1 MGEAKRR
8 AAARANEHAMID
20 AALRGFGID
29 TSQFGF
35 YDQPAF
41 MAQEARDP
49 AFLEQYARWVQSRPR
64 THAYDERTRRIVPRL
79 AKLLAD
85 LFEREGMQRS
95 CVHASSMMPRILDR
109 LGVWSFG
116 IKGSFVSMV
125 PSLDL
130 WRGQAIQDI
139 PDFPGAELGH
149 AWIVAPPFFIVD
161 PTIRL
166 QNPPGDAMNQFT
178 PPILAIEDA
187 PLIRPTVDDVV
198 SAQLRAQ
205 FALSE
210 GRADSQLHH
219 RLEPTLKRFGR
230 DFPSRETRLGELVV
244 RYVPAGVRV
253 SDLPLEQI
261 NGADD
266 RLTGAQVWLDHVAP
280 AFAQDIVS

>member
-8 AAARANEHAMID
+8 AEARLSEHAKID
-20 AALRGFGID
+20 AALHGFGID

-41 MAQEARDP
+41 LAQEKLDP
-49 AFLEQYARWVQSRPR
+49 AFLEQYARWVKLRPR
-64 THAYDERTRRIVPRL
+64 TSDYDDRARAIVPRL
-79 AKLLAD
+79 AGLLAD
-85 LFEREGMQRS
+85 LFEDTGMHRS
-95 CVHASSMMPRILDR
+95 CVHASTMMPRILDR

-116 IKGSFVSMV
+116 LKGSFVSTV
-125 PSLDL
+125 PSQGL

-149 AWIVAPPFFIVD
+149 AWIVAPPFVIVD

-166 QNPPGDAMNQFT
+166 QNPAGDVINQFV
-178 PPILAIEDA
+178 PAILAIEEA
-187 PLIRPTVDDVV
+187 TVVRPTVDDVV
-198 SAQLRAQ
+198 STELRAYIARQ
-205 FALSE
+205 E

-219 RLEPTLKRFGR
+219 RLEPTLRAFGR
-230 DFPSRETRLGELVV
+230 DFPSREARLGELVV

-253 SDLPLEQI
+253 SDVPLEQI

-266 RLTGAQVWLDHVAP
+266 RLTGAQVWVDHVAP
-280 AFAQDIVS
+280 AFADFLIS